1 MKKWGLLLLAT
12 LLIIVI
18 SACGKKEDSA
28 SVSGNEPTG
37 GAAQEKVY
45 KFATDAAYA
54 PMELMDKDQ
63 IVGFSP
69 DFLALVMQ
77 EAGLK
82 YELVN
87 TGWDPMLEFVKQGTE
102 YDAGISSISI
112 TDDRKETYD
121 FTVPYFESVNM
132 IMSKKD
138 SGLTTGESLKDK
150 KVAVQNATTADLI
163 MSEIMGKDNPNLRRF
178 ETNTLAFIEMQNGG
192 VDAVV
197 ADNTII
203 GEYLKNNPDKDY
215 EGHIDP
221 SFPSEFYGILLPK
234 NSELKAKLDPAIKK
248 VVASEAYKDIYRKW
262 IGGEPDVERILKAQ
276 EEG

>member
-1 MKKWGLLLLAT
+1 MKKWGLLLLAV
-12 LLIIVI
+12 LLVAALA
-18 SACGKKEDSA
+18 ACGKRDDTTA
-28 SVSGNEPTG
+28 PGNSQGG
-37 GAAQEKVY
+37 GAAQDKVY

-54 PMELMDKDQ
+54 PMEFMDKDQ

-69 DFLALVMQ
+69 EFLALVMQ

-112 TDDRKETYD
+112 TEERKQTYD
-121 FTVPYFESVNM
+121 YTVPYFESVNM
-132 IMSKKD
+132 IMSKKG
-138 SGLTTGESLKDK
+138 SGLTTAEALKDK
-150 KVAVQNATTADLI
+150 KVAVQNGTTADII

-178 ETNTLAFIEMQNGG
+178 ETNTLAFMEMQNGG

-197 ADNTII
+197 ADNAVI
-203 GEYLKNNPDKDY
+203 GEYLKQNPDKDY

-221 SFPSEFYGILLPK
+221 NFPSEFYGILLPK
-234 NSELKAKLDPAIKK
+234 GSELKAKLDPAIKK
-248 VVASEAYKDIYRKW
+248 VVASEAFKELYRKW
-262 IGGEPDVERILKAQ
+262 IGGEPNVERILKAQ